1 MRQEHNK
8 LVRDNIP
15 EIIER
20 EEKKYKCKILSQ
32 SEFIA
37 ALKSKIIEE
46 AQEIAASSDREE
58 LIQEVADLYEAVDT
72 LLSAKQIEREK
83 IIKAKQ
89 EKQKAKGGFQKRI
102 KLIWTEE

>member
-15 EIIER
+15 EIIDR
-20 EEKKYKCKILSQ
+20 EGKKYKCKILSQ
-32 SEFIA
+32 SDFIA

-46 AQEIAASSDREE
+46 AKEIAAASNREE
-58 LIQEVADLYEAVDT
+58 LIQEVADLYEAIDT
-72 LLSAKQIEREK
+72 LLSAKQIEPEQ